1 MTKTLGVVMDS
12 IESINPCKD
21 TTLLLLL
28 AAQNRGWEIM
38 YMQQHDLS
46 LENENPVASM
56 SQLRVKDHQTDWFSL
71 GQPKLTSL
79 SDLNVILMRK
89 DPPFDTEYIYTTYIL
104 EAAEKLGVMVLNKP
118 QSLRDC
124 NEKIFASSFPQ
135 CTPPL
140 LVSRDVGQIKNF
152 YKKHHDIVLKPLDGM
167 GGASIFKIG
176 KNDLNLN
183 VIIETLTD
191 NGLKTIMAQKF
202 IPEIKLGDKRILMI
216 EGEPV
221 PYCLARIP
229 PEGDIR
235 GNLAA
240 GGKGVV
246 QPLSKNDLWIAS
258 QVGPILKEKGILF
271 AGLDVIGSHLTE
283 INITSPTCARE
294 IDREQHTDIGAQLLV
309 AIEKNL

>member
-1 MTKTLGVVMDS
+1 MTRTLGVVMDS
-12 IESINPCKD
+12 IESINPYKD

-118 QSLRDC
+118 QSLRGC
-124 NEKIFASSFPQ
+124 NEKIFAASFPQ

-167 GGASIFKIG
+167 GGASIFK
-176 KNDLNLN
+176 
-183 VIIETLTD
+183 
-191 NGLKTIMAQKF
+191 
-202 IPEIKLGDKRILMI
+202 
-216 EGEPV
+216 
-221 PYCLARIP
+221 
-229 PEGDIR
+229 
-235 GNLAA
+235 
-240 GGKGVV
+240 
-246 QPLSKNDLWIAS
+246 
-258 QVGPILKEKGILF
+258 
-271 AGLDVIGSHLTE
+271 
-283 INITSPTCARE
+283 
-294 IDREQHTDIGAQLLV
+294 
-309 AIEKNL
+309 

>member
-1 MTKTLGVVMDS
+1 MTRTLGVVMDS
-12 IESINPCKD
+12 IESINPYKD

-118 QSLRDC
+118 QSLRGC
-124 NEKIFASSFPQ
+124 NEKIFAASFPQ

-140 LVSRDVGQIKNF
+140 LVSRDIWNSLIRDKTHVRRCVRLPNINVMFSKQFSRARKQGFTADN
-152 YKKHHDIVLKPLDGM
+152 
-167 GGASIFKIG
+167 ASFQTG
-176 KNDLNLN
+176 
-183 VIIETLTD
+183 
-191 NGLKTIMAQKF
+191 
-202 IPEIKLGDKRILMI
+202 
-216 EGEPV
+216 
-221 PYCLARIP
+221 
-229 PEGDIR
+229 
-235 GNLAA
+235 
-240 GGKGVV
+240 
-246 QPLSKNDLWIAS
+246 
-258 QVGPILKEKGILF
+258 
-271 AGLDVIGSHLTE
+271 
-283 INITSPTCARE
+283 
-294 IDREQHTDIGAQLLV
+294 
-309 AIEKNL
+309 